1 MLRVTCYITLTQTCS
16 NTRSSRGSWMC
27 RKTSKRTV
35 DNNGR
40 GRSNRE
46 IFDTFMAQGGTELAP
61 MSTTRELWVALQ
73 YAQRTAGRISTLLWL
88 RTDGFM
94 DRGVDLEWLSAF
106 PHEKEYVYSPLSYL
120 KPKRSKP
127 IVLKMNGGVYQI
139 VELKIT
145 MG

>member
-1 MLRVTCYITLTQTCS
+1 
-16 NTRSSRGSWMC
+16 
-27 RKTSKRTV
+27 
-35 DNNGR
+35 
-40 GRSNRE
+40 
-46 IFDTFMAQGGTELAP
+46 

-106 PHEKEYVYSPLSYL
+106 PHEKEYVYSPLSFL